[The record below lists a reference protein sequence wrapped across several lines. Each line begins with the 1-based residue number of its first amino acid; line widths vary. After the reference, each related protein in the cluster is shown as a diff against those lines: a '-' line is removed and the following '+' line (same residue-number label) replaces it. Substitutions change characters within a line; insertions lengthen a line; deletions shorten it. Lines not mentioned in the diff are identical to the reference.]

1 MGNSR
6 SLIAAFALVAS
17 GCSAD
22 LWSTPD
28 QRGQRAFDSGRF
40 DDAAEQYRDP
50 LRRGVALFRAK
61 RFEEAAAAFG
71 RTATA
76 AGAYNRGNAQVL
88 LGQYEPAIE
97 SYDRALALHPDWIAA
112 LENREIARVRLERL
126 APADDDAG
134 GTGGKLEADDYVIDA
149 AKPADPGGPGEP
161 IEVGDG
167 ERVQDE
173 SLRALWLHR
182 VETRPQDFLRAK
194 FAYQLA
200 RRNAGKAGE

>member
-1 MGNSR
+1 MGSSR
-6 SLIAAFALVAS
+6 SSIAAFVLVAA
-17 GCSAD
+17 GCSTD

-28 QRGQRAFDSGRF
+28 QRGQRAFDNGRF
-40 DDAAEQYRDP
+40 DEAAEQFRDP
-50 LRRGVALFRAK
+50 LRRGGALFRAG

-76 AGAYNRGNAQVL
+76 EGAFDRGNAQVF
-88 LGQYEPAIE
+88 LGKYESAME
-97 SYDRALALHPDWIAA
+97 SYDRALVLRPNWAVA

-134 GTGGKLEADDYVIDA
+134 GTGGQLEADDYVIDA
-149 AKPADPGGPGEP
+149 TKPADPGDAGEP

-167 ERVQDE
+167 DRVQDE

-194 FAYQLA
+194 FSYQLA
-200 RRNAGKAGE
+200 RQNSGESDE

>member
-1 MGNSR
+1 MHSSR
-6 SLIAAFALVAS
+6 LWIAALTLLAA

-28 QRGQRAFDSGRF
+28 QRGQRALDSGRF
-40 DDAAEQYRDP
+40 DDAAEQYRDSM
-50 LRRGVALFRAK
+50 RRGVALFRAG

-71 RTATA
+71 RSATA
-76 AGAYNRGNAQVL
+76 EGAFDRGNALVF
-88 LGQYEPAIE
+88 LGKYEPAME
-97 SYDRALALHPDWIAA
+97 SYDRALALRPNWTAA
-112 LENREIARVRLERL
+112 LVNREIARVRLERL
-126 APADDDAG
+126 APAGDDAG

-149 AKPADPGGPGEP
+149 TKPADPGDPGEP

-167 ERVQDE
+167 DRVQDE

-194 FAYQLA
+194 FSYQLA
-200 RRNAGKAGE
+200 RQNAGEGDE